1 MRKAAL
7 HAPERERIR
16 MNDIILIGMPGS
28 GKSTAGV
35 LAAKASCKSFVDTDL
50 LIQQAEGA
58 SLQALLESGGYE
70 AFLACEER
78 VLLGVREENAVIAT
92 GGSAVYSEAGMAHLK
107 TLGRTV
113 YLHLSFE
120 EMARRLGDIRT
131 RGIVFREGQD
141 LRQMYDDRLSLYK
154 RYADVMIDCC
164 GKTVEQTVADILSAL
179 GL

>member
-1 MRKAAL
+1 M
-7 HAPERERIR
+7 
-16 MNDIILIGMPGS
+16 
-28 GKSTAGV
+28 
-35 LAAKASCKSFVDTDL
+35 
-50 LIQQAEGA
+50 
-58 SLQALLESGGYE
+58 
-70 AFLACEER
+70 
-78 VLLGVREENAVIAT
+78 
-92 GGSAVYSEAGMAHLK
+92 
-107 TLGRTV
+107 

>member
-1 MRKAAL
+1 
-7 HAPERERIR
+7 

-35 LAAKASCKSFVDTDL
+35 LAAKAACKSFVDTDL
-50 LIQQAEGA
+50 LIQQAEGT
-58 SLQALLESGGYE
+58 SLQALLVSGGYE